1 MNWFNSQVVKAD
13 KTILI
18 VSGINILFST
28 LYLMMNIRNY
38 FDYQSMAGALN
49 GESFIYMAAFQIII
63 LCGLALMFFG
73 NKIGFYIYL
82 VGQLLSYV
90 YPIITGTVDTV
101 WGLLILPILI
111 VPIFFG
117 VFYYTNLKKMY

>member
-1 MNWFNSQVVKAD
+1 MNWFNAQAVKAD
-13 KTILI
+13 ETILI

-28 LYLMMNIRNY
+28 LFLMMNIRNY
-38 FDYQSMAGALN
+38 FDYKSMPGSLN

-63 LCGLALMFFG
+63 LSGLALIFFG
-73 NKIGFYIYL
+73 NKKGFYIYL
-82 VGQLLSYV
+82 VGQLLSYI
-90 YPIITGTVDTV
+90 YPIITGTIDTV

-117 VFYYTNLKKMY
+117 VFYYRNLNKMY

>member
-1 MNWFNSQVVKAD
+1 MNWFNAQAVKAD
-13 KTILI
+13 ETILI

-38 FDYQSMAGALN
+38 FDYQSMPGSLN

-63 LCGLALMFFG
+63 LSGLALIFFG
-73 NKIGFYIYL
+73 NKKGFYIYL
-82 VGQLLSYV
+82 VGQLLSYI
-90 YPIITGTVDTV
+90 YPIITGTIDTV

-117 VFYYTNLKKMY
+117 VFYYRNLNKMY